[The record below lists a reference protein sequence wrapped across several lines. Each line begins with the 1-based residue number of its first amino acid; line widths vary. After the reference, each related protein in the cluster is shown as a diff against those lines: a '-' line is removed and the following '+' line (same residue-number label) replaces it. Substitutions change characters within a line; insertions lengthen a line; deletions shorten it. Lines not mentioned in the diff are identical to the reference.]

1 MDPSVVAA
9 MAKWPNVPDCHGWLS
24 LDRRGRWRLQG
35 KPVSH
40 TGLAEFIGRNY
51 VRDAS
56 GAWYMQ
62 NGPQRVWV
70 ALEMTPWVFRLGD
83 GESLLTHTGQPVSE
97 VRAVWLVD
105 GELLCLESELG
116 LGTIDDRDLPAFL
129 ERLRAIGGS
138 LPADDLSSELLELDW
153 GGQCLPV
160 RNCRSEDL
168 AQIGNFRPQAD
179 ATDVIN
185 SPA

>member
-1 MDPSVVAA
+1 MDPSVIAA
-9 MAKWPNVPDCHGWLS
+9 MAKWPNIPDCHGWLS

-51 VRDAS
+51 VRDVS

-70 ALEMTPWVFRLGD
+70 ALELTPWVFRLGN

-97 VRAVWLVD
+97 MRAVWLVD
-105 GELLCLESELG
+105 GELLCLDTEHG
-116 LGTIDDRDLPAFL
+116 LGAIDDRDLPAFL
-129 ERLRAIGGS
+129 ERLRTIDGS
-138 LPADDLSSELLELDW
+138 LPDGDLSSQLLELDW
-153 GGQCLPV
+153 GGQRLPV
-160 RNCRSEDL
+160 RCCRNEDL
-168 AQIGNFRPQAD
+168 VQIGNFRPQAD
-179 ATDVIN
+179 ATDATN

>member
-1 MDPSVVAA
+1 MDPSVIAA

-35 KPVSH
+35 KPVAH
-40 TGLAEFIGRNY
+40 TRLAEFIGRNY

-70 ALEMTPWVFRLGD
+70 VLEVTPWVFRLGN
-83 GESLLTHTGQPVSE
+83 GESLLTHTGLPVSE

-105 GELLCLESELG
+105 GELLCLDTEHG

-129 ERLRAIGGS
+129 ERLRTIGGNS
-138 LPADDLSSELLELDW
+138 PDDDLSNELLELDW
-153 GGQCLPV
+153 GGRCLPV
-160 RNCRSEDL
+160 RNCRSKDL

-179 ATDVIN
+179 ATN